1 MSKQYG
7 FYVDTDKCVGC
18 NTCRVACKDFYD
30 LDLGQN
36 YRRVLDYEGGNW
48 TKRDNGWLPEVF
60 AYYVSISCNHCSD
73 PACVSGCP
81 TGAMHKREEDG
92 LVVVNQDVCVGCR
105 YCEMRCPYGAP
116 QFDHKKKV
124 MSKCHGCFDRVAAGK
139 LPICV
144 QSCPQRALDFG
155 PMEELRA
162 RYQGSADVAPLPSP
176 EITKPNI
183 IIAGNKN
190 LRPSSD
196 RTGNLQNKNEI
207 L

>member
-1 MSKQYG
+1 MTKQYG

-18 NTCRVACKDFYD
+18 NTCRVACKDFYN
-30 LDLGQN
+30 LELGQN

-48 TKRDNGWLPEVF
+48 TKQNNGWKPEIF
-60 AYYVSISCNHCSD
+60 AYYVSISCNHCSE
-73 PACVSGCP
+73 PACVKGCP

-92 LVVVNQDVCVGCR
+92 FVVVNQDVCVGCR

-116 QFDHKKKV
+116 QFDSEKKV
-124 MSKCHGCFDRVAAGK
+124 MSKCHGCFDRVAVGK

-155 PMEELRA
+155 LIEELRA
-162 RYQGSADVAPLPSP
+162 KYPGSADVAPLPSSTL
-176 EITKPNI
+176 TKPNLI
-183 IIAGNKN
+183 VSGNKN
-190 LRPSSD
+190 LRPSGD
-196 RTGNLQNKNEI
+196 TTGNLQNKKEV